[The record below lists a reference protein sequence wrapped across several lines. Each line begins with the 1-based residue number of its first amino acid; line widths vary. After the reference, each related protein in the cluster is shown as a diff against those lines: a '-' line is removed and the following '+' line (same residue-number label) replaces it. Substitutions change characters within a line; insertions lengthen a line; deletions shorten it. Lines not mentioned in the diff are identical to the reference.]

1 MTAAAAESTAMVP
14 APEAPLP
21 VPAPQFARG
30 FDGMASEPFP
40 ETARRVLAEPVNPH
54 DVEIKPDGIVFLPG
68 VAYRRILTRAFGAG
82 GWAIAPRSPARYMKD
97 NNIVVYH
104 GALFCL
110 GRFVAEAVGECF
122 YRDNNPNMSYASC
135 VEGAKTDALSRC
147 CKDLGIATEMWDAN
161 WREQWKAKYAT
172 SYEDRNSG
180 KTKWKLKSRV
190 SNPHDLMAGAGG
202 VAPPAATS
210 SPASSASTGSSRTT
224 SSAAAAGPAP
234 SPSPSSQGAPPDP
247 QEHAAAPETERG
259 TGSTAAANQTQE
271 NADPGEAASNEQKD
285 ALRAKVRELKWTRG
299 YMRLWFKG
307 LFGPIYG
314 EGDPLEK
321 LTQRQADTAYFL
333 VLAHGKP
340 LYDKLLAD
348 EKAKGNVLP

>member
-1 MTAAAAESTAMVP
+1 MTAAAAETGLAP
-14 APEAPLP
+14 ADAP
-21 VPAPQFARG
+21 PAAGAGGPQFARG
-30 FDGMASEPFP
+30 FDGMATEAFP
-40 ETARRVLAEPVNPH
+40 IEARQVLAEQVNPR

-161 WREQWKAKYAT
+161 WRDKWKAEYAT
-172 SYEDRNSG
+172 SYKQKDRNG
-180 KTKWKLKSRV
+180 EEKTKWKLKSRV

-202 VAPPAATS
+202 VAPDAMGTD
-210 SPASSASTGSSRTT
+210 SSRRASAAGAGTST
-224 SSAAAAGPAP
+224 SAPSSAAAAAEADAP
-234 SPSPSSQGAPPDP
+234 EQGTVSPPGSPPTHPGTAVV
-247 QEHAAAPETERG
+247 AAAGDT
-259 TGSTAAANQTQE
+259 
-271 NADPGEAASNEQKD
+271 GEAATSDQKD
-285 ALRAKVRELKWTRG
+285 AIRQHIKAKAWKRG
-299 YMRLWFKG
+299 YVRLWFG
-307 LFGPIYG
+307 QLFGPAFASAS
-314 EGDPLEK
+314 DPLEG
-321 LTQRQADTAYFL
+321 LTQQQADAAYFL
-333 VLAHGKP
+333 LLAHGKP

-348 EKAKGNVLP
+348 ERAKGNVLA

>member
-1 MTAAAAESTAMVP
+1 MTTALVESQAVTPAEPGTVS
-14 APEAPLP
+14 P
-21 VPAPQFARG
+21 VAAPQFARG
-30 FDGMASEPFP
+30 FDGMAVEPFP
-40 ETARRVLAEPVNPH
+40 DETRRVLAEPVNPH

-104 GALFCL
+104 GALYCL

-172 SYEDRNSG
+172 SYEDRQSG
-180 KTKWKLKSRV
+180 KTKWRLKSRV

-202 VAPPAATS
+202 VAPPAAPIPS
-210 SPASSASTGSSRTT
+210 AASTGSTPSK
-224 SSAAAAGPAP
+224 AD
-234 SPSPSSQGAPPDP
+234 SPSPPTAGVDGQEPSPADSSTPD
-247 QEHAAAPETERG
+247 T
-259 TGSTAAANQTQE
+259 
-271 NADPGEAASNEQKD
+271 GEAATAEQKEAVRATIK
-285 ALRAKVRELKWTRG
+285 ALAWKRG
-299 YMRLWFKG
+299 YVRQWFHG
-307 LFGPIYG
+307 LFGFGLQIA
-314 EGDPLEK
+314 DPLEA
-321 LTQRQADTAYFL
+321 LTQRQADAAYFL
-333 VLAHGKP
+333 LLAHGKP
-340 LYDKLLAD
+340 LYERLLAD
-348 EKAKGNVLP
+348 ERAKGNVLP